1 MFFVCL
7 SSAECVA
14 DDGLSLGRRCLITR
28 PLLTYLVAHDSHL
41 NGIARKVQV
50 HQAFL
55 DANRDRTVGGKR
67 RRQIIEFGLVTPD
80 VDVTVQSHR
89 NVVEIVMRLQWCTTS
104 ISTCS
109 YGRGRH
115 ILFLD
120 VDDCPLLG
128 LFGLTDCVSN
138 RHSADD
144 CENADTQTNFH
155 ECPPKIIEAIQL
167 PRIAHPKSSVGV
179 GLLYFACTPLSAVR
193 HADSIRTRG
202 RSEREAHRE
211 NPTMIIPV
219 ELRHGDLYATANR
232 KMESLRQWKAAQ
244 HEARSQENFLL
255 SIQSTARPK
264 SRILFKH
271 GPDLSLDLVVYRGV
285 EDDRPTQEIRASGW
299 KIRTNCALNVPRP
312 DALCSRKSGGQDSV
326 ALPVRRG
333 SRRERSTKKESHK
346 IVALAFGCGKRPK
359 LHLPREVSK
368 AIRGLRFM
376 HQIVWRE
383 NPHLESS

>member
-41 NGIARKVQV
+41 HGIARKVQV

-67 RRQIIEFGLVTPD
+67 RRQIIEFGLVTPN

-89 NVVEIVMRLQWCTTS
+89 NVVEIVMRLQWCAIS

-128 LFGLTDCVSN
+128 LFGLTDSVSN

-144 CENADTQTNFH
+144 CEDADTQTNFH

-167 PRIAHPKSSVGV
+167 PRVALLSPSLELYRSILLSTPCHPLDTLPTSGREVAQKGKRTERIQRWLSRWNCVT
-179 GLLYFACTPLSAVR
+179 AICTPRPIVR
-193 HADSIRTRG
+193 WS
-202 RSEREAHRE
+202 RS
-211 NPTMIIPV
+211 
-219 ELRHGDLYATANR
+219 
-232 KMESLRQWKAAQ
+232 
-244 HEARSQENFLL
+244 
-255 SIQSTARPK
+255 
-264 SRILFKH
+264 
-271 GPDLSLDLVVYRGV
+271 
-285 EDDRPTQEIRASGW
+285 ASG
-299 KIRTNCALNVPRP
+299 KLPSTSPGVRKHSFFP
-312 DALCSRKSGGQDSV
+312 RKSPPAQ
-326 ALPVRRG
+326 A
-333 SRRERSTKKESHK
+333 E
-346 IVALAFGCGKRPK
+346 
-359 LHLPREVSK
+359 
-368 AIRGLRFM
+368 
-376 HQIVWRE
+376 
-383 NPHLESS
+383 

>member
-41 NGIARKVQV
+41 HGIARKVQV

-89 NVVEIVMRLQWCTTS
+89 NVVEIVMRLQWCTIS

-155 ECPPKIIEAIQL
+155 ECPPTIIDAIQL
-167 PRIAHPKSSVGV
+167 PRVA
-179 GLLYFACTPLSAVR
+179 
-193 HADSIRTRG
+193 
-202 RSEREAHRE
+202 
-211 NPTMIIPV
+211 
-219 ELRHGDLYATANR
+219 
-232 KMESLRQWKAAQ
+232 
-244 HEARSQENFLL
+244 LL
-255 SIQSTARPK
+255 SPSLELYRSI
-264 SRILFKH
+264 F
-271 GPDLSLDLVVYRGV
+271 LS
-285 EDDRPTQEIRASGW
+285 
-299 KIRTNCALNVPRP
+299 PR
-312 DALCSRKSGGQDSV
+312 C
-326 ALPVRRG
+326 
-333 SRRERSTKKESHK
+333 
-346 IVALAFGCGKRPK
+346 
-359 LHLPREVSK
+359 
-368 AIRGLRFM
+368 
-376 HQIVWRE
+376 
-383 NPHLESS
+383 